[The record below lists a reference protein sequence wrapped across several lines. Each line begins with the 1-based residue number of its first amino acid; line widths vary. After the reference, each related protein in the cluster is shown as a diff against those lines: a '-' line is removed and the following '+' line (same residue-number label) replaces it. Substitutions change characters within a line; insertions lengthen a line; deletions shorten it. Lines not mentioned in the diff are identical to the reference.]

1 MWLGCQLT
9 ALDSV
14 PNFVIALVISTLL
27 TFLTEFTSNTATAT
41 ILLPVLA
48 SLVSNHGVYRSVH
61 ILP

>member
-9 ALDSV
+9 ALDKV
-14 PNFVIALVISTLL
+14 PNFAIALAISFLL

-48 SLVSNHGVYRSVH
+48 SLVSDFSLVV
-61 ILP
+61 